1 MMPTNG
7 PPPPGEG
14 LPGRPLPPNT
24 ADVREI
30 AAALDVPPDLRSY
43 PGIQKNP
50 TDEAYFAYAYPLRDL
65 NSDYPY
71 YSKWRWQISEAMRA
85 VKATHGDKLAGL
97 RDTLQNFHV
106 RAPTVVP
113 DGRDLTR
120 EVKQRAH
127 ALGFGM
133 IGVAPFDRKYVFQEY
148 VKRVQFRTIVVM
160 ARELDYDAT
169 QTYPSVEAE
178 VAFYGKLYQ
187 AGAAAYELAQYILA
201 QGYRVQFVHPAG
213 FDLAM
218 VLSQAYA
225 IEAGLGQMGANGQL
239 LTPLFGSRATLLS
252 LTTDAPLT
260 RDEPVDYGINVIC
273 EKCQVCVQRC
283 PGRALPKVR
292 VNWRGIL
299 KYKTI
304 TERCIPMVSRYDGCS
319 VCLRVCPIQK
329 FGLSAVLDHYRDTG
343 QILGKGTE
351 ALEGYDLGDKGHF
364 GPGELPTF
372 TEEERWFPGSHLIPP
387 PGDTKQTNDAL
398 APWLGHPR
406 GEGPADAGGAPVPM
420 A

>member
-1 MMPTNG
+1 MKESEAHNAS
-7 PPPPGEG
+7 
-14 LPGRPLPPNT
+14 LPGRPIPPNT

-43 PGIQKNP
+43 PGIQKNL
-50 TDEAYFAYAYPLRDL
+50 TDEAYFAYAYPLREL
-65 NSDYPY
+65 NVDYPH
-71 YSKWRWQISEAMRA
+71 YSKWRWQISDAMRA
-85 VKATHGDKLAGL
+85 VKATHGDRLASL
-97 RDTLQNFHV
+97 RDTLKTFHE
-106 RAPTVVP
+106 RQPTVP
-113 DGRDLTR
+113 PSGRDLTR
-120 EVKQRAH
+120 EVKDLAH
-127 ALGFGM
+127 QLGFGL

-148 VKRVQFRTIVVM
+148 LKQVHFRQIVVM
-160 ARELDYDAT
+160 ARELEYDAT

-178 VAFYGKLYQ
+178 VAFYGKLYE
-187 AGAAAYELAQYILA
+187 AGKAAYELAEYILA

-225 IEAGLGQMGANGQL
+225 IEAGLGQLGANGQL
-239 LTPLFGSRATLLS
+239 LTPLFGSRCTLLS
-252 LTTDAPLT
+252 ITTDAPLT
-260 RDEPVDYGINVIC
+260 RDYPVDYGINVIC

-319 VCLRVCPIQK
+319 VCLRTCPIQK

-372 TEEERWFPGSHLIPP
+372 SDEERWFPGSHLVSLDPAAART
-387 PGDTKQTNDAL
+387 DELL
-398 APWLGHPR
+398 APWLGNW
-406 GEGPADAGGAPVPM
+406 EDNGPAGGGRAPVPM

>member
-1 MMPTNG
+1 MSQSPT
-7 PPPPGEG
+7 ED
-14 LPGRPLPPNT
+14 LPGRPIPPNT

-43 PGIQKNP
+43 PGIQKNA

-65 NSDYPY
+65 NTDYPD
-71 YSKWRWQISEAMRA
+71 YSKWRWQISDAMHA
-85 VKATHGDKLAGL
+85 VKATHGDRLASL
-97 RDTLQNFHV
+97 RDTLKTFHE
-106 RAPTVVP
+106 REPTMP
-113 DGRDLTR
+113 PAGRDLTR
-120 EVKQRAH
+120 EVKERAH
-127 ALGFGM
+127 ALRFGM

-148 VKRVQFRTIVVM
+148 ARQVHFRNILVL
-160 ARELDYDAT
+160 ARELDYDAI
-169 QTYPSVEAE
+169 QRYPSVEAE
-178 VAFYGKLYQ
+178 VSFYGKLYE

-225 IEAGLGQMGANGQL
+225 VEAGLGQMGANGQL
-239 LTPLFGSRATLLS
+239 LTPLFGSRCTLLS
-252 LTTDAPLT
+252 MTTDAPLT
-260 RDEPVDYGINVIC
+260 RDEPVDYGLNVIC

-329 FGLSAVLDHYRDTG
+329 FGLHAVFDHYRATG

-364 GPGELPTF
+364 GPGELPAF
-372 TEEERWFPGSHLIPP
+372 TEDERWFPGSHLVAPP
-387 PGDTKQTNDAL
+387 ADTAHTSQVL
-398 APWLGHPR
+398 APWL
-406 GEGPADAGGAPVPM
+406 ADADDEGASDAGERPVPM

>member
-1 MMPTNG
+1 MDGPTA
-7 PPPPGEG
+7 PAAT
-14 LPGRPLPPNT
+14 LPGRPVPPDT

-30 AAALDVPPDLRSY
+30 AASLDVPPDLRSY

-65 NSDYPY
+65 NADYPH
-71 YSKWRWQISEAMRA
+71 YSKWRWQISDAMRA
-85 VKATHGDKLAGL
+85 VKAAHGDKLASL
-97 RDTLQNFHV
+97 RDTLKSYHE
-106 RAPTVVP
+106 RAPTTAP
-113 DGRDLTR
+113 DGHDLTR

-127 ALGFGM
+127 ALGFGL
-133 IGVAPFDRKYVFQEY
+133 IGVAPFERKYVMQEY
-148 VKRVQFRTIVVM
+148 ARQVHFRNIVVM

-178 VAFYGKLYQ
+178 VAFYGKLYE
-187 AGAAAYELAQYILA
+187 AGAAAYELAEYIRA

-225 IEAGLGQMGANGQL
+225 VEAGLGQMGANGQL
-239 LTPLFGSRATLLS
+239 LTPLFGSRCTLLS
-252 LTTDAPLT
+252 LTTDAPLV
-260 RDEPVDYGINVIC
+260 RDAPVDYGINVIC

-329 FGLSAVLDHYRDTG
+329 FGLRAVLDHYRGTG
-343 QILGKGTE
+343 EILGKGTE
-351 ALEGYDLGDKGHF
+351 ALEGYDLGEKGHF

-372 TEEERWFPGSHLIPP
+372 TEEERWFPGSHLIAPP
-387 PGDTKQTNDAL
+387 TTVAPTAEAL
-398 APWLGHPR
+398 APWLGSQP
-406 GEGPADAGGAPVPM
+406 GDGAADAGGAPVPM

>member
-1 MMPTNG
+1 VDG
-7 PPPPGEG
+7 PIAPIEG
-14 LPGRPLPPNT
+14 LPGRPLPPDT

-65 NSDYPY
+65 NADYPD
-71 YSKWRWQISEAMRA
+71 YSKWRWQISDAMRA
-85 VKATHGDKLAGL
+85 VKAAHGDKLASL
-97 RDTLQNFHV
+97 RDTLKNYHE
-106 RAPTVVP
+106 RAPSTAP

-133 IGVAPFDRKYVFQEY
+133 IGVAPFERKYVLQEY
-148 VKRVQFRTIVVM
+148 ARQVHFRNIVVM

-178 VAFYGKLYQ
+178 VAFYGKLYE
-187 AGAAAYELAQYILA
+187 AGAAAYELAEYILA

-225 IEAGLGQMGANGQL
+225 VEAGLGQMGANGQL
-239 LTPLFGSRATLLS
+239 LTPLFGSRCTLLS
-252 LTTDAPLT
+252 LTTDAPLV

-329 FGLSAVLDHYRDTG
+329 FGLGAVLDHYRGTG
-343 QILGKGTE
+343 EILGKGTE
-351 ALEGYDLGDKGHF
+351 ALEGYDLGEKGHF
-364 GPGELPTF
+364 GPGQLPTF
-372 TEEERWFPGSHLIPP
+372 TDEERWFPGSHLIAPP
-387 PGDTKQTNDAL
+387 AAAAPTTEAP
-398 APWLGHPR
+398 APWLGNQQED
-406 GEGPADAGGAPVPM
+406 GSAGAGGAPVPM